1 MSKRKLVLEEHE
13 GSVLAGITQEGC
25 DPVLKTIAGTLEDA
39 LAEVPQLLT
48 EAQEKWAGAPRNPAY
63 TPPKAAKRPA
73 AATPAAPAQTA
84 EELPLLAG
92 QAATEPTT
100 EPATEPATEA
110 ETEAETGNEP
120 ETEPA
125 TEPTTEPTAETSD
138 TANETAEVAALAAQ
152 ATEPPPAA
160 PRAAA
165 TGTNGWEYRLKDGRG
180 PYADIQ
186 AAMDELG
193 LDKATRPQHQRW
205 DRLSTQLKAQIER
218 RAKS

>member
-73 AATPAAPAQTA
+73 AAATPAATGPTA

-92 QAATEPTT
+92 QAATEAAA
-100 EPATEPATEA
+100 EPAAEA
-110 ETEAETGNEP
+110 ETIPPEGDTMAPEGETVAAEGETVAAEGETVAAEPAPAPAAETVAPAGNG
-120 ETEPA
+120 
-125 TEPTTEPTAETSD
+125 
-138 TANETAEVAALAAQ
+138 EV
-152 ATEPPPAA
+152 
-160 PRAAA
+160 
-165 TGTNGWEYRLKDGRG
+165 EYYLQDGRG
-180 PYADIQ
+180 PFGDVQ
-186 AAMDELG
+186 TAMDELG